1 MFGRSPGCQSSRHV
15 SVGDDTLEVVTDR
28 ESRRMSFGS
37 VADDY
42 DRYRPAPPPQALD
55 WLIPPDATAVL
66 DLAAGTGAV
75 TRLLIGRSA
84 RVVAVEPDERMR
96 AVLAARC
103 PEAEVLAGR
112 GEDIPL
118 PDASVDAVVIAS
130 AWHWLDPERAVPE
143 IVRVLRPGGNLG
155 VIWVSRDSRAP
166 WVAEFNALMREAREA
181 DRAADAASADGPA
194 ADPPAADGPAVD
206 PRTSDGWRRDRRR
219 RREVTFPPDSP
230 MSSVEELTLEY
241 SLPMTKDD
249 LFGLLGTYSGVI
261 TLDPAKRADF
271 SQRARDFLDRQ
282 PWEHIDLPMIC
293 RCLRATRLPGP
304 AS

>member
-1 MFGRSPGCQSSRHV
+1 M
-15 SVGDDTLEVVTDR
+15 TDR
-28 ESRRMSFGS
+28 ETRRLSFGS
-37 VADDY
+37 VAGDY

-75 TRLLIGRSA
+75 TRLLIGRA
-84 RVVAVEPDERMR
+84 ERVFAVEPDERMR

-103 PEAEVLAGR
+103 PEAVALAGR

-143 IVRVLRPGGNLG
+143 IARVLRPGGALG
-155 VIWVSRDSRAP
+155 VIWVSRDTRAD
-166 WVAEFNALMREAREA
+166 WVAEFNGLMREAREA
-181 DRAADAASADGPA
+181 DRAPVDRARTTAASRS
-194 ADPPAADGPAVD
+194 AADGP
-206 PRTSDGWRRDRRR
+206 RRERRR
-219 RREVTFPPDSP
+219 RREVTFPPGSP
-230 MSSVEELTLEY
+230 MSPVEERVVEY
-241 SLPMTKDD
+241 ALPMTKDD

-261 TLDPAKRADF
+261 TLDPARRADF

-282 PWEHIDLPMIC
+282 PWEQTDLPMIC
-293 RCLRATRLPGP
+293 RCLRSTRLPGP
-304 AS
+304 TS